1 MGTIKVRDVLS
12 GLERKG
18 FCRTEGDHSHLI
30 LYVNGKKTPI
40 RTKVSHGSNEI
51 GESLIHLM
59 SKQVRLDKKQFMDLI
74 YCPLA
79 LPDYLKELEGQ
90 GFTFT

>member
-1 MGTIKVRDVLS
+1 MGTIKVRDVVN

-18 FCRTEGDHSHLI
+18 FCKSEGDHSFLVLH
-30 LYVNGKKTPI
+30 VNGKKTSI
-40 RTKVSHGSNEI
+40 YTKVSHGSNEI
-51 GESLIHLM
+51 GDNLIHLM
-59 SKQVRLDKKQFMDLI
+59 SVQVKLDKKKFMDLI

-90 GFTFT
+90 GFAFT